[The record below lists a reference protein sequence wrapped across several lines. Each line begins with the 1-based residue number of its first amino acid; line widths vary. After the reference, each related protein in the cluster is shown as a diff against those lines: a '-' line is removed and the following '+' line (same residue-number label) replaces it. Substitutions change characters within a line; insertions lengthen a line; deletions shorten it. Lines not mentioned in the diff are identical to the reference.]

1 MLLIILMLLGFVMNN
16 IKYNKI
22 VKNIID
28 NFLIKKEGK
37 SILKEIESKKL
48 LDEGL
53 LDSLDILTISSE
65 IEKKTKKKIDISKSK
80 NYKKFNKYKD
90 LINII

>member
-1 MLLIILMLLGFVMNN
+1 MLLGFVMNN

-48 LDEGL
+48 
-53 LDSLDILTISSE
+53 
-65 IEKKTKKKIDISKSK
+65 
-80 NYKKFNKYKD
+80 
-90 LINII
+90 